1 MILLVENDTSYT
13 NDLRAML
20 MAFYSGERITG
31 VSPNQVADYNKEL
44 FREFRFV
51 FTALFMEKHTRL
63 RLEEGGKVVF
73 TAYINGEYGDKARFR
88 NKLKLAAYRLLSEYT
103 GRELPW
109 GSLTGM
115 RPTKIATKAFGEG
128 LARDE
133 IIDGY
138 MEAYMVSEEKAAL
151 AVDVAEREQEIIS
164 SVDPLQ
170 DYCLYI
176 GIPFCPTRCL
186 YCSFTSYPIDMYRN
200 SVAEYIDCL
209 IRELQIISFL
219 NRKRRLIS
227 IYVGGGTP
235 TSLEAGHLD
244 QLLAAVDAN
253 FDLAHLREYT
263 VEAGRPD
270 SLSRE
275 KLNVLKRHKVSRI
288 SINPQTMRDRTLKL
302 IGRAHTSDDVMRAF
316 RMAREVGDYHI
327 NMDLI
332 AGLPEETAED
342 MRYTLGVIEKLQPDS
357 LTVHSLAVK
366 RASELKNQ
374 TEMITKSAH
383 KDTDIMLRMADAS
396 ARKMGLTPYYL
407 YRQKN
412 ISGNLENVGYAKKP
426 CLYNVLIIEEKVDIF
441 AAGAG
446 SVTRVLRID
455 PETNEVVGI
464 DRAEDV
470 KNVDQYMQRIEDM
483 IERKRAAVEHEQ
495 RF

>member
-1 MILLVENDTSYT
+1 MILLVENDTTYT

-20 MAFYSGERITG
+20 QAFYAEEKITG
-31 VSPNQVADYNKEL
+31 VSPNQVADYNREL
-44 FREFRFV
+44 FKEFRFV
-51 FTALFMEKHTRL
+51 FTALLMEKHTKL
-63 RLEEGGKVVF
+63 RLEEDGKVVF
-73 TAYINGEYGDKARFR
+73 TAYINGNYEDRAKFR
-88 NKLKLAAYRLLSEYT
+88 NRLKLAAYRLLSEYT

-115 RPTKIATKAFGEG
+115 RPTKIATKAMNDGYS
-128 LARDE
+128 RDE

-138 MEAYMVSEEKAAL
+138 MEVYMVSEEKANL
-151 AVDVAEREQEIIS
+151 AVDVAEREREILD
-164 SVDPLQ
+164 SVDPRT

-176 GIPFCPTRCL
+176 GIPFCPTRCM
-186 YCSFTSYPIDMYRN
+186 YCSFTSYPIDMYGT
-200 SVAEYIDCL
+200 SVSDYLDCL
-209 IRELQIISFL
+209 IKELQIISFI

-227 IYVGGGTP
+227 IYIGGGTP
-235 TSLEAGHLD
+235 TSLEAGFLD
-244 QLLAAVDAN
+244 RLLTAVDDN
-253 FDLAHLREYT
+253 FDLSNLREYT

-270 SLSRE
+270 SFSRDKLKVLS
-275 KLNVLKRHKVSRI
+275 RHKVTRI
-288 SINPQTMRDRTLKL
+288 SVNPQTMRDKTLQL
-302 IGRAHTSDDVMRAF
+302 IGRAHTSDDTMRAF
-316 RMAREVGDYHI
+316 KMAREMGDYHI

-332 AGLPEETAED
+332 AGLPGETADD
-342 MRYTLGVIEKLQPDS
+342 MRYTLGVIEKLSPDS
-357 LTVHSLAVK
+357 LTIHSLAVK
-366 RASELKNQ
+366 RAAELRNQ
-374 TEMITKSAH
+374 FDQLRSTFH
-383 KDTDIMLRMADAS
+383 RDTDRMLRLADAS

-446 SVTRVLRID
+446 SVTRVLRLD
-455 PETNEVVGI
+455 PETGDVLGI

-483 IERKRAAVEHEQ
+483 IERKRSAVEREM

>member
-20 MAFYSGERITG
+20 QAFFSGEKITG
-31 VSPNQVADYNKEL
+31 VQPAQVADYDKEL
-44 FREFRFV
+44 FKEFRFL
-51 FTALFMEKHTRL
+51 FTALFMEKHSKL
-63 RLEEGGKVVF
+63 RLEENGKVVF
-73 TAYINGEYGDKARFR
+73 TAYINGDYTDKTHFR
-88 NKLKLAAYRLLSEYT
+88 NKLKLASYRLLSEYT

-115 RPTKIATKAFGEG
+115 RPTKIATKALNDG
-128 LARDE
+128 LMRDE

-138 MEAYMVSEEKAAL
+138 MDVYMTSEEKASL
-151 AVDVAEREQEIIS
+151 AVDVAEREREILS
-164 SVDPLQ
+164 SVDPWT

-186 YCSFTSYPIDMYRN
+186 YCSFTSYPIEMYRT
-200 SVAEYIDCL
+200 SVSDYLDCL
-209 IRELQIISFL
+209 IRELQIISYI

-227 IYVGGGTP
+227 IYIGGGTP
-235 TSLEAGHLD
+235 TSLDAGFLEE
-244 QLLAAVDAN
+244 LLSAVDGN
-253 FDLAHLREYT
+253 FDLSHLREYT

-270 SLSRE
+270 SLDRDKLKVLE
-275 KLNVLKRHKVSRI
+275 KHHVSRI
-288 SINPQTMRDRTLKL
+288 SVNPQTMRDSTLRL
-302 IGRAHTSDDVMRAF
+302 IGRAHTSDDTMRAF
-316 RMAREVGDYHI
+316 RMAREMGDYHI
-327 NMDLI
+327 NMDII
-332 AGLPEETAED
+332 AGLPGETADD

-366 RASELKNQ
+366 RASELRNQ
-374 TEMITKSAH
+374 PELIKATPQ
-383 KDTDIMLRMADAS
+383 KDMDRMLRLADAS

-426 CLYNVLIIEEKVDIF
+426 CLYNVLIIEEKLDIF

-446 SVTRVLRID
+446 SVTRVLRMD
-455 PETNEVVGI
+455 PETRETTGI

-470 KNVDQYMQRIEDM
+470 RNVDQYMQRIEDM
-483 IERKRAAVEHEQ
+483 IERKRTAVEREM

>member
-20 MAFYSGERITG
+20 QAFYSGERITG
-31 VSPNQVADYNKEL
+31 VSPNQVADYNREL
-44 FREFRFV
+44 FSEFRFV

-73 TAYINGEYGDKARFR
+73 TAYINGDYEEKSRFR
-88 NKLKLAAYRLLSEYT
+88 NKLKLAAYRLLCEYT

-115 RPTKIATKAFGEG
+115 RPTKIATKALADG
-128 LARDE
+128 LQRDE

-151 AVDVAEREQEIIS
+151 AVDVAEREQEILS
-164 SVDPLQ
+164 SVDPVT
-170 DYCLYI
+170 DYCLYV
-176 GIPFCPTRCL
+176 GIPFCPSRCL
-186 YCSFTSYPIDMYRN
+186 YCSFTSYPIDMYRDAI
-200 SVAEYIDCL
+200 AEYLDCL
-209 IRELQIISFL
+209 IRELQIISFI
-219 NRKRRLIS
+219 NRKRRLVS
-227 IYVGGGTP
+227 IYIGGGTP
-235 TSLEAGHLD
+235 TSLDAGHLD
-244 QLLAAVDAN
+244 QLLAAIEAN
-253 FDLAHLREYT
+253 FDLSNLREYT

-270 SLSRE
+270 SLTRD
-275 KLNVLKRHKVSRI
+275 KLMALKRHKVSRI
-288 SINPQTMRDRTLKL
+288 SINPQTMRDRTLQL

-332 AGLPEETAED
+332 AGLPEETADD

-374 TEMITKSAH
+374 PEMITKTVH
-383 KDTDIMLRMADAS
+383 KDTDRMLRLADVS

-426 CLYNVLIIEEKVDIF
+426 CIYNVLIIEEKVDIF

-446 SVTRVLRID
+446 SVTRVLRLD
-455 PETNEVVGI
+455 PETGEVNGI

-470 KNVDQYMQRIEDM
+470 KNIDQYLQRIEEM
-483 IERKRAAVEHEQ
+483 IERKRSAVEHEM